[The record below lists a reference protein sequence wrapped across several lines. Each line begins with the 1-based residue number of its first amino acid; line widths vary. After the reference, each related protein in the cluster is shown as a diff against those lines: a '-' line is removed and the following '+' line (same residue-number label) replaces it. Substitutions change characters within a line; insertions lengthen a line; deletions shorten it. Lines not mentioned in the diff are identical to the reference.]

1 MTDVIQQLGALA
13 FASRLKR
20 LSERLQRD
28 VSQIYREQK
37 LEFHARWF
45 PVAYL
50 LAQSSPMSV
59 TTIAD
64 ALGLTHPAVN
74 QIAAQMARCG
84 LLTSRK
90 DKDDERRRLLSLTSK
105 GRRVVG
111 DLQPL
116 WDAVEKCTRRL
127 IREAGYNLLSSI
139 AAIEKALDSQEMYD
153 RISNFLTRR
162 RSAGALHNR
171 QVSRRYSRRSKVV
184 TSNPTRKHKPKKKE

>member
-28 VSQIYREQK
+28 VSRIYREQK
-37 LEFHARWF
+37 LEFRARWF

-50 LAQSSPMSV
+50 LAQNSPMSV

-74 QIAAQMARCG
+74 QIAAQMARRG

-90 DKDDERRRLLSLTSK
+90 DKDDERRRLLSLTPK

-116 WDAVEKCTRRL
+116 WDAVEKCTSQL
-127 IREAGYNLLSSI
+127 IRESGYDLLSSI
-139 AAIEKALDSQEMYD
+139 TDIEEALDNQEMYD
-153 RISNFLTRR
+153 RIGNFLTRR
-162 RSAGALHNR
+162 RLAGTLYNR
-171 QVSRRYSRRSKVV
+171 EASRRYRRRSKVV
-184 TSNPTRKHKPKKKE
+184 TSKPTRKHKPKKKE

>member
-1 MTDVIQQLGALA
+1 MADVIQQLGALA

-28 VSQIYREQK
+28 VSRIYREQK

-50 LAQSSPMSV
+50 LAQNSPMSV
-59 TTIAD
+59 TAIAD

-74 QIAAQMARCG
+74 QIAAQMTRRG

-116 WDAVEKCTRRL
+116 WDVVEKCTSQL
-127 IREAGYNLLSSI
+127 IKETGHDMLPGI
-139 AAIEKALDSQEMYD
+139 AAIEKSLNSQEMYE
-153 RISNFLTRR
+153 RIVSLLNRQ
-162 RSAGALHNR
+162 RSVGAFHNR
-171 QVSRRYSRRSKVV
+171 EASQPYRRKSKVV
-184 TSNPTRKHKPKKKE
+184 ISELIRKHKPKKKE

>member
-28 VSQIYREQK
+28 VSRVYREQK

-50 LAQSSPMSV
+50 LTQNSPMSV
-59 TTIAD
+59 TAIAD

-74 QIAAQMARCG
+74 QIAAEMARRG

-90 DKDDERRRLLSLTSK
+90 DKDDERRRLLSLTPK
-105 GRRVVG
+105 GRRVVR

-116 WDAVEKCTRRL
+116 WDAVEKCTRQL
-127 IREAGYNLLSSI
+127 IREAGYDLLSSI
-139 AAIEKALDSQEMYD
+139 AAIEKALDRQEMYD
-153 RISNFLTRR
+153 RIDSFLLRR
-162 RSAGALHNR
+162 RSAGVLPDRAA
-171 QVSRRYSRRSKVV
+171 SRRYRRGSKVV